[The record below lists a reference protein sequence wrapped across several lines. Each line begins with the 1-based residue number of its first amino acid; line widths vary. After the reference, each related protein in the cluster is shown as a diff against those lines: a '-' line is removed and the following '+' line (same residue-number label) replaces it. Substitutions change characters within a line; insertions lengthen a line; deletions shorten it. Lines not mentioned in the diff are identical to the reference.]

1 MQGNIVG
8 GEDDDNDND
17 EEKVV
22 DACVGKEAGVS
33 RPRIRLLRPE
43 FIKAGQCQP
52 SELRQRRK

>member
-1 MQGNIVG
+1 MQDKIVG

-22 DACVGKEAGVS
+22 DACVGKEVGVS

-43 FIKAGQCQP
+43 FIMAGQCQLL
-52 SELRQRRK
+52 ELRQRRK